1 MSNSQ
6 LPAGWYPDPVKP
18 DQRWRRWDGAAWTGD
33 VREVPNGDLRGEDA
47 TSTYVQRPGLVPA
60 GGIGLSVAPP
70 VPRSLA
76 RTDTAPTPRT
86 PAEPVPYAPAQVLPA
101 PTPGTGSAQ
110 PATGSQVYV
119 NGQPV
124 AGQPVPQR
132 PAAQQTTV
140 VKQRSRRLPM
150 DGLTLAA
157 VIASVLA
164 LLFAF
169 TVMSGGTVTELVLVL
184 VLIIVAMILNK
195 SARARAKKR
204 ADAGPGWLLLVN
216 RLVVLG
222 AIVLLGFGIY
232 ALVQGIL
239 FSSGVSIPA
248 WL

>member
-1 MSNSQ
+1 
-6 LPAGWYPDPVKP
+6 
-18 DQRWRRWDGAAWTGD
+18 
-33 VREVPNGDLRGEDA
+33 
-47 TSTYVQRPGLVPA
+47 
-60 GGIGLSVAPP
+60 
-70 VPRSLA
+70 
-76 RTDTAPTPRT
+76 
-86 PAEPVPYAPAQVLPA
+86 
-101 PTPGTGSAQ
+101 
-110 PATGSQVYV
+110 
-119 NGQPV
+119 
-124 AGQPVPQR
+124 
-132 PAAQQTTV
+132 
-140 VKQRSRRLPM
+140 M